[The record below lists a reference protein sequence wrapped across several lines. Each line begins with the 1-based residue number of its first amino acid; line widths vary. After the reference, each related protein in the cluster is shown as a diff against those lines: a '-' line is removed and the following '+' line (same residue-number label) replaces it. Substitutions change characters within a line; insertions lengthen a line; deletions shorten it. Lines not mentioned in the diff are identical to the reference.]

1 MENRIDPAQEQRVWS
16 RVMAAQSAARDPQP
30 TACTRL
36 AQKDA
41 PVFDADAVLALHTA
55 QRRAAAV
62 FRALADRARGC
73 TRQTLLRLAE
83 EKCRETK
90 RLAAVYFL
98 MQGTCLCPETMRTPC
113 VRRVCQTLKDACQEE
128 RCAAALY
135 RRYAARNEDY
145 APLLT
150 QMADRSEQSARCLFR
165 LLAQSL

>member
-16 RVMAAQSAARDPQP
+16 RVMAAQSAARNPQP
-30 TACTRL
+30 TACARL

-41 PVFDADAVLALHTA
+41 PAFDADAVTALHTA

-62 FRALADRARGC
+62 LRALAARTRGC
-73 TRQTLLRLAE
+73 TRQTLLQLAE

-98 MQGTCLCPETMRTPC
+98 MQGTCLCPEAIRAPC
-113 VRRVCQTLKDACQEE
+113 VRSVCQTLKNACQEE
-128 RCAAALY
+128 HCAAALY
-135 RRYAARNEDY
+135 RRYAARSEDY

-150 QMADRSEQSARCLFR
+150 QMAERSEQSLRRLFCL
-165 LLAQSL
+165 LSQNL